1 MQVIHSL
8 TSGVTINMVGMG
20 ATVVG
25 LQVRSR
31 FGRAG
36 LRARAVRVAETRH
49 RGQATTGLLFA
60 KTLSV
65 AASNPYLSGSAF
77 NPVAALD
84 VFLVQAAA
92 NTLLSHFI
100 GAAVSLWLLRS
111 VTQP

>member
-1 MQVIHSL
+1 
-8 TSGVTINMVGMG
+8 MVGMG

-25 LQVRSR
+25 LQVRRSR
-31 FGRAG
+31 CA
-36 LRARAVRVAETRH
+36 LARR
-49 RGQATTGLLFA
+49 RGCANAKAPCQATTGLLFA

-100 GAAVSLWLLRS
+100 GAAISLWLLRS

>member
-1 MQVIHSL
+1 L
-8 TSGVTINMVGMG
+8 PTED
-20 ATVVG
+20 
-25 LQVRSR
+25 
-31 FGRAG
+31 
-36 LRARAVRVAETRH
+36 ARALTPKPPC
-49 RGQATTGLLFA
+49 QATTGLLFA

-100 GAAVSLWLLRS
+100 GAAISLWLLRS

>member
-1 MQVIHSL
+1 
-8 TSGVTINMVGMG
+8 MVGMG

-25 LQVRSR
+25 LQVRRSR
-31 FGRAG
+31 CPLA
-36 LRARAVRVAETRH
+36 H
-49 RGQATTGLLFA
+49 RRRGCANAKAPCQATTGLLFA

-100 GAAVSLWLLRS
+100 GAAISLWLLRS

>member
-1 MQVIHSL
+1 MPPWW
-8 TSGVTINMVGMG
+8 
-20 ATVVG
+20 AC
-25 LQVRSR
+25 RCAAA
-31 FGRAG
+31 AG
-36 LRARAVRVAETRH
+36 GPRRLALSKHASETQH

>member
-1 MQVIHSL
+1 M
-8 TSGVTINMVGMG
+8 
-20 ATVVG
+20 
-25 LQVRSR
+25 
-31 FGRAG
+31 
-36 LRARAVRVAETRH
+36 
-49 RGQATTGLLFA
+49 
-60 KTLSV
+60 

-100 GAAVSLWLLRS
+100 GAAISLWLLRS